1 MFKRII
7 VGIDGSPS
15 SITASEYAF
24 TLGAFYDVPVV
35 GIYVLDVRLLEEGFL
50 ADLAGIL
57 GFTFYEGISTKVR
70 EFLEKQGDSILKD
83 FSALGRERGIK
94 VSVVQTTGVPYK
106 EIASQADRED
116 LIIVGRKGRRPVRG
130 VLLGSNSERVVK
142 YAKCPV
148 FLVPEKKRNL
158 RKALVAYDGSESAKL
173 SLKVCTSLKP
183 LFNYELHVLY
193 VEGGQ
198 NPRVI
203 ESEVSSLAGDED
215 FTFLSLPGFPEERIT
230 ELVRAKDIDIL
241 FMGAY
246 RKGRVRELFLGS
258 ITSFVIHTIDVPMI
272 LAKGYS

>member
-15 SITASEYAF
+15 SITASKYAF

-70 EFLEKQGDSILKD
+70 EFLEKQGDSVLKD
-83 FSALGRERGIK
+83 FSALGRERGVK

-106 EIASQADRED
+106 EIASQADQED

-148 FLVPEKKRNL
+148 FLVPEKERNL
-158 RKALVAYDGSESAKL
+158 RKALVAYDGSEGAKL

-193 VEGGQ
+193 VEEGQ

-258 ITSFVIHTIDVPMI
+258 ITSFVIHTLDVPMI